1 MVSLV
6 MPLYNEEQL
15 VPLVH
20 AAVVDALDR
29 LGEPWEVV
37 YVNDGS
43 RDRTLELLLE
53 RQREDPRVTVVEL
66 SRNWG
71 HNAAITAGLQVAR
84 GDAIAMMDGDL
95 QDPPSVVADML
106 AEWRKGAQVVVAR
119 RVKRHE
125 KGVKRLLYPVFYK
138 LLGLLADFPIPLGV
152 GICGLVDRQALD
164 EINRL
169 QEGNRYLPGLR
180 AWVGFKNAVVWY
192 ERPDRKAGET
202 KYTWSKLFRYA
213 LDAIFSF
220 SYKPL
225 RISLVLGSSTMLFA
239 LLYGLVMLGLRWGGG
254 PAAGA
259 SESALLATIFAVLFL
274 GGLQL
279 SAVGILGEYIGRIYD
294 EVRRRPLYIIRRLHR
309 QEVGAIPE
317 TVDSIHEA
325 A

>member
-15 VPLVH
+15 VPLLH

-29 LGEPWEVV
+29 LDEPWEVV

-95 QDPPSVVADML
+95 QDPPSVVLDML

-119 RVKRHE
+119 RRKRHE
-125 KGVKRLLYPVFYK
+125 KGIKRFLYPVFYRV
-138 LLGLLADFPIPLGV
+138 LGMLADFPIPLGV

-202 KYTWSKLFRYA
+202 KYTWPRLFRYA

-225 RISLVLGSSTMLFA
+225 RISLVLGGLTMLFA
-239 LLYGLVMLGLRWGGG
+239 LLYGLVALGVRWGGTG
-254 PAAGA
+254 STTAENAVLVA
-259 SESALLATIFAVLFL
+259 IFAVLFL

-279 SAVGILGEYIGRIYD
+279 VAVGVLGEYIGRIYD
-294 EVRRRPLYIIRRLHR
+294 EVRRRPLFIIRKLHR

-317 TVDSIHEA
+317 TIGSIQQA